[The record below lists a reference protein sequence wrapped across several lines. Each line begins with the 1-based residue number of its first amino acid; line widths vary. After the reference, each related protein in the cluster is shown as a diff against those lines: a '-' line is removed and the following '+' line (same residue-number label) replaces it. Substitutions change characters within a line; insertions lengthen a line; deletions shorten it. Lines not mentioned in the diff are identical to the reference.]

1 MSDKLSTRFTFKDL
15 KLGNVNE
22 RDILVNPTIMAM
34 VSFSSLSLIV
44 YIHFFLERCN
54 LLADF

>member
-1 MSDKLSTRFTFKDL
+1 MPDKLSTRFTFKDL

-22 RDILVNPTIMAM
+22 RDILVNPIIMAM

>member
-22 RDILVNPTIMAM
+22 RDILVNPIIMAM

>member
-44 YIHFFLERCN
+44 YIHFFL
-54 LLADF
+54 

>member
-22 RDILVNPTIMAM
+22 RDILVNPITMAM